1 MTFKPFRSLITAA
14 SISLILGNEAMSK
27 PLPSETEVR
36 QSYQAHAAATQL
48 LRWYQF
54 YENTEAS
61 FENQL
66 DILQDDVTIT
76 STTGTANGHD
86 EYKDRVAQI
95 PSSWKNSHNLTDFN
109 PTIDEDGNIQINAS
123 IIYQNIGMAE
133 DGATVAYNIAYTT
146 KLTPS
151 DELLPKF
158 SEITLTL
165 GDPADAGTFTNLYPK
180 NRLLSL
186 AHYWMTL
193 VEDPQR
199 NAEPFREILAA
210 DFNIDF
216 GRGAI
221 TTFDGF
227 AEWIA
232 GPASSVSASR
242 HELQNFSYKE
252 LGDNR
257 YELTVDLD
265 WTGILPNDAWM
276 TAKTRHTWTVSDNPQ
291 ERFARIEKINV
302 EVLEPFSPVEN

>member
-36 QSYQAHAAATQL
+36 QSYQEHAAATQL
-48 LRWYQF
+48 LRWYQY

-66 DILQDDVTIT
+66 DILQEDVTIVST
-76 STTGTANGHD
+76 SGTAHGHD
-86 EYKDRVAQI
+86 EYKAIVAKI
-95 PSSWKNSHNLTDFN
+95 PTTWQNSHNLTNFK
-109 PTIDEDGNIQINAS
+109 PTIEQDGSIKIDAS
-123 IIYQNIGMAE
+123 IVYQNVGMAE
-133 DGATVAYNIAYTT
+133 DGSTLARNIAYTA
-146 KLTPS
+146 KLTPAES
-151 DELLPKF
+151 LLPKF
-158 SEITLTL
+158 AEITLAV
-165 GDPADAGTFTNLYPK
+165 GDPADAGNFTNLYPK

-186 AHYWMTL
+186 AHYWMAL

-199 NAEPFREILAA
+199 SAKPFREILAPE
-210 DFNIDF
+210 FNINF

-221 TTFDGF
+221 TTFDGL

-232 GPASSVSASR
+232 GPASSVSASH

-252 LGDNR
+252 LGANH

-276 TAKTRHTWTVSDNPQ
+276 KAKTRHTWTISDNPQ
-291 ERFARIEKINV
+291 ERFARIKKINV
-302 EVLEPFSPVEN
+302 EVLEPFTPVEN